1 MLHWHNNET
10 SERINIVHPSCT
22 YQSGLTYRRLFI
34 RIISSTRKTYQQYK
48 ICQSRG
54 KLKPS
59 ILYLHLCGKLSF
71 VQYNIICLKIRH
83 LDAYMPNFWILIY
96 FSRMD
101 SFKYLLPMIC
111 ILMTIMLTQTT
122 AAPSSGRCTY
132 TAEDWEDIIYT
143 MCGRRTKRST
153 GGSLVNAVQGTFS
166 LHAINQ
172 LENYCTWSGGANI
185 KSNNLLS
192 SKMPSIM

>member
-1 MLHWHNNET
+1 M
-10 SERINIVHPSCT
+10 
-22 YQSGLTYRRLFI
+22 
-34 RIISSTRKTYQQYK
+34 
-48 ICQSRG
+48 
-54 KLKPS
+54 
-59 ILYLHLCGKLSF
+59 
-71 VQYNIICLKIRH
+71 QYNIICLKIRH

-101 SFKYLLPMIC
+101 SFKYLLPVIC

-153 GGSLVNAVQGTFS
+153 GGSLVNAVRGTLS

-192 SKMPSIM
+192 SKMPSIML